1 VPEGHPPFGG
11 QGRAPLGLVDLLRY
25 AGRLY
30 GAHVGRL
37 VPAFVVAFVGL
48 RELLLVLLPL
58 AHSTL
63 ALLLVAALVQ
73 AVIPAFVGSLL
84 VAAAVPVLWG
94 EAGGLREAWG
104 ALAGQRGDVYRAA
117 RWSAGLALFF
127 AITLGSLGIIIQPM
141 VLGPPLLIHEIV
153 LQRHGLNGAWER
165 TRQMMERDSRQLVYL
180 LAIPAA
186 IGLLVA
192 AMLRAFG
199 VLSGDIPGVVR
210 GVLYFAVQGALL
222 GATIPLVAAVGVLL
236 YADMV
241 STLGGDETT

>member
-1 VPEGHPPFGG
+1 VPEDRPPFGG
-11 QGRAPLGLVDLLRY
+11 QGRDPLALVDLLRY

-30 GAHVGRL
+30 GAHVATL
-37 VPAFVVAFVGL
+37 VPAFVAAFIGL
-48 RELLLVLLPL
+48 RELLLVLLPV
-58 AHSTL
+58 AQSTL

-84 VAAAVPVLWG
+84 VAAAIPVLWG
-94 EAGGLREAWG
+94 EAGALREAWG
-104 ALAGQRGDVYRAA
+104 ALAGPRGDIYRAA

-127 AITLGSLGIIIQPM
+127 TITLGSVGVIIQPM
-141 VLGPPLLIHEIV
+141 VFGPPLLIHEIV
-153 LQRHGLNGAWER
+153 LQRHRLDRAWER
-165 TRQMMERDSRQLVYL
+165 ARRMMERDSRQLVYL

-199 VLSGDIPGVVR
+199 VLSGDIPGVLR

-222 GATIPLVAAVGVLL
+222 GAAIPLVAAVGVLL
-236 YADMV
+236 YADMA